1 MLRENNL
8 GNAQLANELVQ
19 QMKVA
24 LGQTTMEEVLRETV
38 L

>member
-1 MLRENNL
+1 MRRSGLI
-8 GNAQLANELVQ
+8 
-19 QMKVA
+19 KVA